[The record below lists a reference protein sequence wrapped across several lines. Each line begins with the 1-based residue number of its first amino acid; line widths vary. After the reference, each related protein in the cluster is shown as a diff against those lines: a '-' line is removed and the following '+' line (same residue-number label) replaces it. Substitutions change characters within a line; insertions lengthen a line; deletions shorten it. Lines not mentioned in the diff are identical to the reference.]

1 MEVTITI
8 DGIKLD
14 GLSAG
19 SVKLNVQNV
28 DPIEFSEPT
37 VSYSGSIS
45 VPRSEVNDR
54 VFRAIRYPWLYTRKS
69 PYYANIGFGG
79 LTSLIG
85 SGVYRVNVTASKD
98 AYNISLVDQAN
109 KLSDVNAPCMARPV
123 GGGTSEWRSSL
134 DSALAYG
141 YGNQINRPTIGYPPY
156 VNLVPTYRFDIN
168 DPNAITTAGAVLGR
182 SSGLTFVRS
191 YPTLDGQYYPSL
203 NMILSNYQVA
213 LPIEQFD
220 SVDFSVVAQQGS
232 FVIMPSNA
240 PATIYLVSNRSSA
253 EYIAFTR
260 GSAYVDG
267 AYKYTANTSQ
277 FLKLRG
283 VKNSATY
290 FYFSDNSAGTGTVRA
305 PYTGLSAAE
314 AYSITLQVS
323 AVSDPDA
330 ATTSVFDIGFTQAYD
345 LVQAYCKAFGWTY
358 DYTPNPFSVRLHPIV
373 GGTVIDW
380 TDKAQI
386 DTAVYAPVPNMARG
400 YLCKVGEVSAF
411 ARGSD
416 RALNAIANGPESN
429 LPVSGRASTMTVDLA
444 EGTTGAIA
452 QSWFSSPYGYQS
464 HLNQHF
470 AKFTPGWQVTC
481 TMNLSYFDVLGVEMD
496 AKYFIGELGGYFY
509 LRSLQGWDASKE
521 TAQVTLIAIN
531 K

>member
-79 LTSLIG
+79 LTSPIG
-85 SGVYRVNVTASKD
+85 SGVYRVNVTASND

-109 KLSDVNAPCMARPV
+109 KLSDVKAPCMARPV

-141 YGNQINRPTIGYPPY
+141 YGNQINRPAIDYPSY
-156 VNLVPTYRFDIN
+156 GSLVPNYRFDIN
-168 DPNAITTAGAVLGR
+168 DNDAITTAGAVLDR
-182 SSGLTFVRS
+182 ESALTFVRS
-191 YPTLDGQYYPSL
+191 YPTLDGQYYPSM
-203 NMILSNYQVA
+203 NMMFSNYQVA

-220 SVDFSVVAQQGS
+220 SVDFSVVAQPGS

-267 AYKYTANTSQ
+267 AYKYTADTSQ

-290 FYFSDNSAGTGTVRA
+290 FYFSDSSAGTGTVRA

-314 AYSITLQVS
+314 AYGITLRVS
-323 AVSDPDA
+323 AVSNPDA
-330 ATTSVFDIGFTQAYD
+330 STTSVFDIGFTQAYD

-358 DYTPNPFSVRLHPIV
+358 DYNPNPFSLKLRPIV
-373 GGTVIDW
+373 SDTVVNW
-380 TDKAQI
+380 TGKAQI
-386 DTAVYAPVPNMARG
+386 DTAVYAPVSNMSRG
-400 YLCKVGEVSAF
+400 YLCKVGELSAF
-411 ARGSD
+411 VRGSD

-429 LPVSGRASTMTVDLA
+429 LPVAGRAATKTVDMVQSS
-444 EGTTGAIA
+444 TGFIVLD
-452 QSWFSSPYGYQS
+452 WFSSPDGYQTYF
-464 HLNQHF
+464 NQHF

-481 TMNLSYFDVLGVEMD
+481 TMNLSYFDVLGMEMD
-496 AKYFIGELGGYFY
+496 AKYFVGELGGYFY
-509 LRSLQGWDASKE
+509 LRSLQSWDASKE